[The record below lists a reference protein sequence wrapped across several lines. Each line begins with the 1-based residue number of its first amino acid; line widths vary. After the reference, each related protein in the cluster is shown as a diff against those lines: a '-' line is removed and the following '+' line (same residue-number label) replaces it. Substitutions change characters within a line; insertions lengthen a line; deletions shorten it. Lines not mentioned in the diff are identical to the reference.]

1 MLRNEAETSQLAEAP
16 ASPQAAGVSVL
27 RRKPWILIVLLLG
40 VFIAAWISFLLVA
53 YRNMPPAIEPARA
66 GSSAPSTRSDN

>member
-1 MLRNEAETSQLAEAP
+1 M
-16 ASPQAAGVSVL
+16 SVL